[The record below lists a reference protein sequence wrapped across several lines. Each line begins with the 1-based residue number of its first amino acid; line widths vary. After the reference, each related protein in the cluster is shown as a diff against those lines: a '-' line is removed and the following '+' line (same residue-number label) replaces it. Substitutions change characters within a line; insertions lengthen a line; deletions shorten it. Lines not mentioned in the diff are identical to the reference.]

1 LEKEAKPLGL
11 FLKMIFIF
19 MPFGKTIRRIE
30 NSLSDNYSSVDQSNI
45 ELRKIMDSKE
55 EIFNQTEQYVES
67 LGFEIVQKDDQRPW
81 GGFLVINENQA
92 SIFAAQFFP
101 EEDFESLKISEKLS
115 PKILL
120 VAPEKRLSWQ
130 YHFRRA
136 EIWRCIKGEV
146 AVATSMTDEE
156 NEIKNLS
163 EGDKIKLQ
171 QGERHRLIGLED
183 WGVVAEI
190 WQHTDAS
197 HPSDEDDIVRPHDDF
212 GR

>member
-19 MPFGKTIRRIE
+19 MPVGKTIRRIE

-197 HPSDEDDIVRPHDDF
+197 HPSDEDDIVRLQDDF